1 MKNESTLFTNEEI
14 VDDFKVNN
22 ELSEESQ
29 RLANDATN
37 NFFISLNNM
46 YLEKVNI
53 KYREN

>member
-1 MKNESTLFTNEEI
+1 MKNESALFTNEEI